1 VRVFTVR
8 VVKAL
13 FALVTVVLAVALAR
27 HEPPGPVWALGWAS
41 LFALRMATDRRTA
54 LAGGA
59 AMVAVLGTTALIGGE
74 VLLPI
79 VFLGWSA
86 AAFLLAD
93 AFRARS
99 DRRRAVKQAEDRRRA
114 AEERLRIA
122 RDLHDGVAHAMATI
136 NVQAAAASHV
146 LANRPEAAGAAL
158 AAIRQASG
166 EALDELTAMLKLLR
180 EPVSRAPAP
189 GLGTLADLVGT
200 VRAAGLP
207 VSLTVDGPAEAV
219 PAAVGTAAY
228 RIVQESLTNVVRHA
242 GASRA
247 LVTVTASAKRLAVEV
262 RDDGTGKGEWSGA
275 GVGITGMRERAE
287 ATGGRLVAGPAADG
301 GFRVGA
307 TWE

>member
-1 VRVFTVR
+1 M
-8 VVKAL
+8 KAL

-27 HEPPGPVWALGWAS
+27 HDPPGPVWALGWAS
-41 LFALRMATDRRTA
+41 VFALRMATGRRTA
-54 LAGGA
+54 LAGAA
-59 AMVAVLGTTALIGGE
+59 AMVAVLGATALIGGE
-74 VLLPI
+74 VLLPV

-93 AFRARS
+93 AIRARA
-99 DRRRAVKQAEDRRRA
+99 DRTRAVKQAEERQRV

-146 LANRPEAAGAAL
+146 LAKRPEAAGAAL

-180 EPVSRAPAP
+180 EPAARAPAP
-189 GLGTLADLVGT
+189 GLGTLAELAGT

-207 VSLTVDGPAEAV
+207 VSLTVDGPVETV
-219 PAAVGTAAY
+219 PGAVGTAAY

-247 LVTVTASAKRLAVEV
+247 LVTVTAGERGLTVEV
-262 RDDGTGKGEWSGA
+262 RDDGAGARDWPGA

-287 ATGGRLVAGPAADG
+287 STGGRLAAGPIAGG

-307 TWE
+307 RWE